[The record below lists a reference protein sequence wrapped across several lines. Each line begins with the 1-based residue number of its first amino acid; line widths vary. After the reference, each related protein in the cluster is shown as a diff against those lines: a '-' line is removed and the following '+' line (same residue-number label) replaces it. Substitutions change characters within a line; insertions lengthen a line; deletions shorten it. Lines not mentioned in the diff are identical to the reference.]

1 MVDQAARF
9 SDALRAWEFWSL
21 TEFDYRSKCLLSISD
36 ALNKDKIA
44 ISSIVEYH
52 LQSAQQAVGQIDMLV
67 GPTGETNEL
76 YTAGRG
82 VVFLI
87 QDQECQSARSA
98 IIAQLTAA
106 AVAGNSIIICSDD
119 AQLVQWVQTYF
130 AGAVLPMGLIQVVS
144 RDSLSAFL
152 QNDIRT
158 VGFVGAEK
166 NAIKLNRELANSD
179 GVIIG
184 LVVESD
190 LDSLPTSHDP
200 RLSFRFVTERTRTIN
215 ITAIGGNASL
225 LELGSGGH

>member
-21 TEFDYRSKCLLSISD
+21 TEFDYRSKCLLSIFD
-36 ALNKDKIA
+36 VLNKDKIA

-82 VVFLI
+82 VVLLI

-130 AGAVLPMGLIQVVS
+130 AGAVLPIGLIQVVS
-144 RDSLSAFL
+144 RDSVSAFV

-166 NAIKLNRELANSD
+166 NAIKLNRELVNSD

-184 LVVESD
+184 LVAEFD

-225 LELGSGGH
+225 LELGSGDH

>member
-1 MVDQAARF
+1 MVDQTARF

-21 TEFDYRSKCLLSISD
+21 TEFDYRSKCLLSIFD
-36 ALNKDKIA
+36 VLNKDKIA

-52 LQSAQQAVGQIDMLV
+52 LQSAQQAVGQIEMLV

-82 VVFLI
+82 VVLLI
-87 QDQECQSARSA
+87 QDQESQSARSA
-98 IIAQLTAA
+98 IVAQLTAA

-130 AGAVLPMGLIQVVS
+130 SGAVLPMGLIQVVS
-144 RDSLSAFL
+144 RDSVSAFV

-166 NAIKLNRELANSD
+166 NAIKLNQELANSD

-190 LDSLPTSHDP
+190 LDFLPTSHDP

-225 LELGSGGH
+225 LELGSGDH

>member
-1 MVDQAARF
+1 MVDQTARF

-21 TEFDYRSKCLLSISD
+21 TEFDYRSKCLLSIFD
-36 ALNKDKIA
+36 VLNKDKIA

-52 LQSAQQAVGQIDMLV
+52 LQSAQQAVGQIEMLV

-82 VVFLI
+82 VVLLI
-87 QDQECQSARSA
+87 QDQESQSARSA
-98 IIAQLTAA
+98 IVAQLTAA

-130 AGAVLPMGLIQVVS
+130 AGAVLPIGLIQVVS
-144 RDSLSAFL
+144 RDSVSAFV

-166 NAIKLNRELANSD
+166 NAIKLNQELANSD

-190 LDSLPTSHDP
+190 LDFLPTSHDP

-225 LELGSGGH
+225 LELGSGDH

>member
-21 TEFDYRSKCLLSISD
+21 TEFDYRSKCLLSIFD
-36 ALNKDKIA
+36 VLNKDKIA

-82 VVFLI
+82 VVLLI

-130 AGAVLPMGLIQVVS
+130 AGAVLPIGLIQVVS
-144 RDSLSAFL
+144 RDSVSAFV

-166 NAIKLNRELANSD
+166 NAIKLNQELANSD

-184 LVVESD
+184 LVAEFD

-225 LELGSGGH
+225 LELGSGDH

>member
-82 VVFLI
+82 VVLLI

>member
-1 MVDQAARF
+1 MVDQTARF

-21 TEFDYRSKCLLSISD
+21 TEFDYRSKCLLSIFD
-36 ALNKDKIA
+36 VLNKDKIA

-52 LQSAQQAVGQIDMLV
+52 LQSAQQAVGQIEMLV

-82 VVFLI
+82 VVLLI
-87 QDQECQSARSA
+87 QDQESQSARSA
-98 IIAQLTAA
+98 IVAQLTAA

-119 AQLVQWVQTYF
+119 AELVQWVQTYF
-130 AGAVLPMGLIQVVS
+130 SGAVLPMGLIQVVS
-144 RDSLSAFL
+144 RDSVSAFV

-166 NAIKLNRELANSD
+166 NAIKLNQELANSD

-190 LDSLPTSHDP
+190 LDFLPTSHDP

-225 LELGSGGH
+225 LELGSGDH